1 MKFQKSIE
9 LHARSSRS
17 LAGGVSSHHRRGELP
32 VPLFF
37 DHGKGSRL
45 YDVDGNEFIDYF
57 MGNGA
62 AIFGHSPDFLLDSVR
77 NVLGRGQMF
86 AGQHDLEIKVAE
98 LITEK
103 VPSAEMVRYG
113 SSGTEAVLAAV
124 RIARAYT
131 GRPLIIKFEGHYHG
145 WADPVLYSVA
155 PNVQDAGPYESPLP
169 VPESLGQSPGSAEEV
184 IVLPWNDLEVVSK
197 AIHKHPDE
205 IAAIIM
211 EPVPV
216 NTNSAFPN
224 SGYLEGVRKL
234 CDENGI
240 VLIFDEVI
248 TGFRLSV
255 GGAQELLGVTP
266 DLTTLAKAAAGGFPF
281 SAVAGK
287 REVMQPVAEGR
298 VMHAGTASGNLVSL
312 AASETTVNSLSANN
326 GEMIRRMH
334 HVGTLLM
341 DGLRDLARKHEE
353 DVLVQGP
360 APIFNMAFTP
370 ETSLPDY
377 RSFYE
382 KVDHERYV
390 AFRQKL
396 LEGGI
401 RGNMHGKWFLSTA
414 HTEQDIE
421 QTLAAADQAFRSL

>member
-1 MKFQKSIE
+1 MKFDKSVE
-9 LHARSSRS
+9 LHKRSSQS

-45 YDVDGNEFIDYF
+45 FDVDGNEFIDYF

-62 AIFGHSPDFLLDSVR
+62 AIFGHSPSFLLDSVR
-77 NVLGRGQMF
+77 NVLDRGQMF
-86 AGQHDLEIKVAE
+86 AGQHDLEISVAE
-98 LITEK
+98 LIAES
-103 VPSAEMVRYG
+103 VPSADMVRFG

-155 PNVQDAGPYESPLP
+155 PNLRDAGPYDAPLP

-184 IVLPWNDLEVVSK
+184 IVLPWNNLDIISS
-197 AIHKHPDE
+197 AIRKHPNE

-211 EPVPV
+211 EAVPV

-224 SGYLEGVRKL
+224 PSYLEGVRKL

-240 VLIFDEVI
+240 LLIFDEVI

-312 AASETTVNSLSANN
+312 AASETTINSLKAND
-326 GEMIRRMH
+326 GEMIRHMH
-334 HVGTLLM
+334 RVGDLLM
-341 DGLRDLARKHEE
+341 EGLRDLARKHEE

-360 APIFNMAFTP
+360 SPIFNMAFTP
-370 ETSLPDY
+370 EPSLPDY

-382 KVDHERYV
+382 KVDHERFV
-390 AFRQKL
+390 NFRQNL
-396 LEGGI
+396 LHNGI
-401 RGNMHGKWFLSTA
+401 RANMHGKWFLSTS

-421 QTLAAADQAFRSL
+421 QTLAAADKAFRAL

>member
-1 MKFQKSIE
+1 MKFDKSVE
-9 LHARSSRS
+9 LHKRSSQS

-45 YDVDGNEFIDYF
+45 FDVDGNEFIDYF

-77 NVLGRGQMF
+77 NVLDRGQMF
-86 AGQHDLEIKVAE
+86 AGQHDLEISVAE
-98 LITEK
+98 LIAES
-103 VPSAEMVRYG
+103 VPSADMVRFG

-155 PNVQDAGPYESPLP
+155 PNVRDAGPYDAPLP

-184 IVLPWNDLEVVSK
+184 IVLPWNNLDIISS
-197 AIHKHPDE
+197 AIRKHPNE

-211 EPVPV
+211 EAVPV

-224 SGYLEGVRKL
+224 PGYLEGVRKL

-240 VLIFDEVI
+240 LLIFDEVI

-312 AASETTVNSLSANN
+312 AASETTINSLKANDA
-326 GEMIRRMH
+326 ELIRHMH
-334 HVGTLLM
+334 HVGDLLM
-341 DGLRDLARKHEE
+341 DGLRNLARKHEE

-360 APIFNMAFTP
+360 SPIFNMAFTP
-370 ETSLPDY
+370 EPSLPDY

-382 KVDHERYV
+382 KVDHERFV
-390 AFRQKL
+390 NFRQNL
-396 LEGGI
+396 LHNGI
-401 RGNMHGKWFLSTA
+401 RANMHGKWFLSTS

-421 QTLAAADQAFRSL
+421 KTLAAADKAFRAL

>member
-1 MKFQKSIE
+1 MKFE
-9 LHARSSRS
+9 RSMEMHRRS
-17 LAGGVSSHHRRGELP
+17 KKTLAGGVSSHHRRGELP

-77 NVLGRGQMF
+77 SVLDRGQMF
-86 AGQHDLEIKVAE
+86 AGQHDLEIRVAE
-98 LITEK
+98 LITET
-103 VPSAEMVRYG
+103 VPSAEMVRFG

-155 PNVQDAGPYESPLP
+155 PDTRDAGPHDSPLP
-169 VPESLGQSPGSAEEV
+169 VPESLGQSPSSAEEV
-184 IVLPWNDLEVVSK
+184 IVLPWNDLDVVAA
-197 AIHKHPDE
+197 AIRKHPDS

-211 EPVPV
+211 EAVPV

-224 SGYLEGVRKL
+224 PDYLEGVRKL
-234 CDENGI
+234 CDENSI
-240 VLIFDEVI
+240 LLIFDEVI
-248 TGFRLSV
+248 TGFRLAV

-281 SAVAGK
+281 SVVAG
-287 REVMQPVAEGR
+287 RRDIMQPVAEGR

-312 AASETTVNSLSANN
+312 AASETTVTKLSEND
-326 GEMIRRMH
+326 GELIRHMH
-334 HVGTLLM
+334 HVGDLLM

-360 APIFNMAFTP
+360 SPIFNMAFTN
-370 ETSLPDY
+370 ESHLPDY

-382 KVDHERYV
+382 KVDHERFV
-390 AFRQKL
+390 TFRQNL
-396 LEGGI
+396 LDNGI
-401 RGNMHGKWFLSTA
+401 RANMHGKWFLSTS

-421 QTLAAADQAFRSL
+421 QTLAAADAAFRSL

>member
-9 LHARSSRS
+9 LHERSSRS

-98 LITEK
+98 LITET

-184 IVLPWNDLEVVSK
+184 IVLPWNDLGVVSK

-224 SGYLEGVRKL
+224 TGYLEGVRRL

-255 GGAQELLGVTP
+255 GGAQELLDVTP

-370 ETSLPDY
+370 ESSLPNY

>member
-1 MKFQKSIE
+1 MKFDKSME
-9 LHARSSRS
+9 LHKKSSLS

-37 DHGKGSRL
+37 SHGKGSRL
-45 YDVDGNEFIDYF
+45 YDVDGNEFVDYF

-77 NVLGRGQMF
+77 GVLERGQMF
-86 AGQHDLEIKVAE
+86 AGQHDLEIRVAE
-98 LITEK
+98 LIAES
-103 VPSAEMVRYG
+103 VPSAEMVRFG

-131 GRPLIIKFEGHYHG
+131 GRSLIIKFEGHYHG

-155 PNVQDAGPYESPLP
+155 PNVQDAGPYDSPLP

-184 IVLPWNDLEVVSK
+184 IVLPWNNLDVVAN
-197 AIHKHPDE
+197 AIRKHPDE
-205 IAAIIM
+205 IAAVIM
-211 EPVPV
+211 EAVPV
-216 NTNSAFPN
+216 NTNSAFPGP
-224 SGYLEGVRKL
+224 GYLEGVREL

-240 VLIFDEVI
+240 LLVFDEVI
-248 TGFRLSV
+248 TGFRLAV

-266 DLTTLAKAAAGGFPF
+266 DITTLAKAAAGGFPF

-287 REVMQPVAEGR
+287 REVMQPVAEGK

-312 AASETTVNSLSANN
+312 AASETTINSLKANDA
-326 GEMIRRMH
+326 ELIRHMH
-334 HVGTLLM
+334 HVGDLLM

-360 APIFNMAFTP
+360 SPIFTMAFTP
-370 ETSLPDY
+370 ETTLPDY
-377 RSFYE
+377 RSFFE
-382 KVDHERYV
+382 KVDHERYNR
-390 AFRQKL
+390 FRQNL
-396 LEGGI
+396 LEAGV
-401 RGNMHGKWFLSTA
+401 RTTMHGKWFLSTA
-414 HTEQDIE
+414 HTEQDID
-421 QTLAAADQAFRSL
+421 QTLAAADQAFRTL

>member
-1 MKFQKSIE
+1 MNFQKSVE
-9 LHARSSRS
+9 LHKRSSHS

-77 NVLGRGQMF
+77 NVLDRGQMF

-98 LITEK
+98 LITET

-155 PNVQDAGPYESPLP
+155 PNVQDAGPYDSPLP

-184 IVLPWNDLEVVSK
+184 IVLPWNNLEVVAN
-197 AIHKHPDE
+197 AIRQHPDE

-211 EPVPV
+211 EAVPV

-224 SGYLEGVRKL
+224 PGYLEGVRKL

-240 VLIFDEVI
+240 LLIFDEVI

-266 DLTTLAKAAAGGFPF
+266 DITTLAKAAAGGFPF

-287 REVMQPVAEGR
+287 REVMLPVAEGR
-298 VMHAGTASGNLVSL
+298 VMHAGTASGNVVSL
-312 AASETTVNSLSANN
+312 AASETTINSLRAKD
-326 GEMIRRMH
+326 GEMISRMH
-334 HVGTLLM
+334 GIGDLLM

-360 APIFNMAFTP
+360 SPIFTMAFTP
-370 ETSLPDY
+370 ESSLPDY

-382 KVDHERYV
+382 KVDYERYV
-390 AFRQKL
+390 KFRQNL
-396 LEGGI
+396 LENGI
-401 RGNMHGKWFLSTA
+401 RANMHGKWFLSTA

-421 QTLAAADQAFRSL
+421 QTLASADKAFRAL

>member
-1 MKFQKSIE
+1 MKFQKSFE
-9 LHARSSRS
+9 LHERSSRS

-77 NVLGRGQMF
+77 NVLDRGQMF

-224 SGYLEGVRKL
+224 PGYLEGVRKL

-255 GGAQELLGVTP
+255 GGAQELLDVTP

>member
-9 LHARSSRS
+9 LHERSSRS

-77 NVLGRGQMF
+77 NVLDRGQMF

-224 SGYLEGVRKL
+224 TGYLEGVRKL

-240 VLIFDEVI
+240 LLIFDEVI

-390 AFRQKL
+390 TFRQKL

>member
-9 LHARSSRS
+9 LHERSSRS

-205 IAAIIM
+205 TAAIIM

-224 SGYLEGVRKL
+224 PGYLEGVRKL

-353 DVLVQGP
+353 DVLIQGP

-370 ETSLPDY
+370 ETSLPNY

-421 QTLAAADQAFRSL
+421 QTLSAADQAFRSL

>member
-9 LHARSSRS
+9 LHERSSRS

-77 NVLGRGQMF
+77 NVLDRGQMF

-169 VPESLGQSPGSAEEV
+169 VPESLGQSLGSAEEV

-224 SGYLEGVRKL
+224 PGYLEGVRKL

-255 GGAQELLGVTP
+255 GGAQELLDVTP

-370 ETSLPDY
+370 ETSLSDY

-382 KVDHERYV
+382 KVDHKRYV

-421 QTLAAADQAFRSL
+421 QTLSAADQAFRSL

>member
-1 MKFQKSIE
+1 MNFQKSIE
-9 LHARSSRS
+9 LHERSSRS

-77 NVLGRGQMF
+77 DMLDRGQMF
-86 AGQHDLEIKVAE
+86 AGQHDLEIRVAE
-98 LITEK
+98 LINDS
-103 VPSAEMVRYG
+103 VPSSEVVRFG

-131 GRPLIIKFEGHYHG
+131 NRPLIIKFEGHYHG

-155 PNVQDAGPYESPLP
+155 PDTRDAGPYDAPLP
-169 VPESLGQSPGSAEEV
+169 VPESLGQSPGSADEV
-184 IVLPWNDLEVVSK
+184 IVLPWNDLDVVAK
-197 AIHKHPDE
+197 AVRKNPDR

-216 NTNSAFPN
+216 NTNSAFPGP
-224 SGYLEGVRKL
+224 GYLEGVRKL
-234 CDENGI
+234 CDDNGI
-240 VLIFDEVI
+240 LLIFDEVI
-248 TGFRLSV
+248 TGFRLAV
-255 GGAQELLGVTP
+255 GGAQELLGITP
-266 DLTTLAKAAAGGFPF
+266 DLTTMAKAAAGGFPF

-312 AASETTVNSLSANN
+312 AASETTINGLRENN
-326 GEMIRRMH
+326 GEVIRRMH
-334 HVGTLLM
+334 HVGDLLM
-341 DGLRDLARKHEE
+341 NGLRDLSRKHEE
-353 DVLVQGP
+353 DVLIQGP
-360 APIFNMAFTP
+360 SPIFTMAFTS

-382 KVDHERYV
+382 KVDHRRYV
-390 AFRQKL
+390 GFRQNL
-396 LEGGI
+396 LHGGV
-401 RGNMHGKWFLSTA
+401 RANMHGKWFLSTA
-414 HTEQDIE
+414 HTEQDVE
-421 QTLAAADQAFRSL
+421 QTLAAADQALRAL